1 MLADEGLTMHE
12 LSLCKFPVLFV
23 HCSCVCSNSTMSS
36 ENESQILVQEDILLT
51 EQLQLYDVTIIGGGP
66 AGMYAAFYSGMRD
79 LKTKLID
86 ANEKLGGRML
96 IYPEK
101 MIWDVGGVTPVLCEK
116 LITQLEQ
123 QAQTFEPTI
132 FLGQQIRDL
141 EKQDDGTYLLETVT
155 GEKHWTRTVILA
167 IGRGILKMA
176 KLELEG
182 AERYEV
188 SNLHYTVQELE
199 PFRGKRVLISGGGNS
214 AVDWANEL
222 EPIAEHVTVVHR
234 RDQFGGHEKNIAKM
248 NDSSVDVRTPY
259 EVSQLYSSNGEMIDR
274 VTLTHL
280 ETGVSEQLAVDA
292 VIVNHGLK
300 SDFSGIK
307 DWGLSM
313 DDWNVYV
320 NAKLESNLPGVFAA
334 GDFAYYDSKLNLI
347 AGAFTD
353 AALAVN
359 SAKLYMDP
367 EAPRMAYVSSH
378 NERFKEK
385 NKALGVVEE

>member
-1 MLADEGLTMHE
+1 M
-12 LSLCKFPVLFV
+12 
-23 HCSCVCSNSTMSS
+23 
-36 ENESQILVQEDILLT
+36 NEKLE
-51 EQLQLYDVTIIGGGP
+51 LYDVTIVGGGP

-86 ANEKLGGRML
+86 ANDTLGGRLL

-101 MIWDVGGVTPVLCEK
+101 MIWDVGGMTPTLCEK
-116 LITQLEQ
+116 LIAQLEQ
-123 QAQTFEPTI
+123 QARTFDPTI
-132 FLGQQIRDL
+132 LLGRPIHGL
-141 EKQDDGTYLLETVT
+141 ERLEDGTYMLVT
-155 GEKHWTRTVILA
+155 TEGEKHWTRTIILA

-188 SNLHYTVQELE
+188 TNLHYTVQELE

-222 EPIAEHVTVVHR
+222 EPIAEAVTVVHR
-234 RDQFGGHEKNIAKM
+234 REQFGGHEKNIARMKA
-248 NDSSVDVRTPY
+248 SSASIYTPY
-259 EVSQLYSSNGEMIDR
+259 EVSKLSSSNGEAIDSVMI
-274 VTLTHL
+274 THL
-280 ETGVSEQLAVDA
+280 ESGERQELEVDA

-313 DDWNVYV
+313 DDWNVFV
-320 NAKLESNLPGVFAA
+320 NGRLASNLPGIYAA
-334 GDFAYYDSKLNLI
+334 GDFANFESKLNLI

-359 SAKLYMDP
+359 SAKQYMDP

-378 NERFKEK
+378 NARFKEK
-385 NKALGVVEE
+385 NKALGVQDEE

>member
-1 MLADEGLTMHE
+1 
-12 LSLCKFPVLFV
+12 
-23 HCSCVCSNSTMSS
+23 MS
-36 ENESQILVQEDILLT
+36 
-51 EQLQLYDVTIIGGGP
+51 EQLELYDITIIGGGP

-79 LKTKLID
+79 MKTKLID
-86 ANEKLGGRML
+86 AKEELGGRML

-101 MIWDVGGVTPVLCEK
+101 MIWDVGGVTPILCEK
-116 LITQLEQ
+116 LVTQLVQ
-123 QAQTFEPTI
+123 QAKTFDPTI
-132 FLGQQIRDL
+132 VLGQHITGL
-141 EKQDDGTYLLETVT
+141 ERQEDGTYILEAAS
-155 GEKHWTRTVILA
+155 GERHWTRTILLA

-188 SNLHYTVQELE
+188 SNLHYTVQELG

-222 EPIAEHVTVVHR
+222 EPIASHVTVVHR
-234 RDQFGGHEKNIAKM
+234 RDQFGGHEKNVLRMK
-248 NDSSVDVRTPY
+248 NSSVDVLTPH
-259 EVSQLYSSNGEMIDR
+259 EVTQLYSSNGHSIER
-274 VTLTHL
+274 VTIRHIESEETQQL
-280 ETGVSEQLAVDA
+280 EVDA

-300 SDFSGIK
+300 ADFSGIK
-307 DWGLSM
+307 DWGLHM
-313 DDWNVYV
+313 DDWNVFV
-320 NAKLESNLPGVFAA
+320 GPKLNTNLPGIFSA
-334 GDFAYYDSKLNLI
+334 GDFAAYDSKITLI

-367 EAPRMAYVSSH
+367 EAPYMAYVSSH

-385 NKALGVVEE
+385 NKALGVTEE